1 MKLVVLIQSAFAM
14 SALAGS
20 SANYTLAPDAIDG
33 GGLRGTSTNYTAD
46 FSMMAGGAGSST
58 GYVNRTGYA
67 GQLGDVVATAIEL
80 SAPQLTVN
88 ETATLQLSAEVVYD
102 DLTTAALDATEV
114 TWSVNS
120 GPVAGIDVNGLAT
133 AGTVYQDTA
142 AVVQGD
148 YQTFSDTLGLTVINT
163 LPDNFGS
170 YAADGIDD
178 DWQVLYFGLD
188 NPLAAPTQDPDF
200 DGQNNLFEFLAKMI
214 PDDSASFFEIVARAV
229 PGQPGQKEIVFEPR
243 YPDRT
248 YLVQTSTLLTA
259 PSWSTLTPSSFTDN
273 GTERT
278 VNDPNATGPRKFY
291 RVLISKP

>member
-1 MKLVVLIQSAFAM
+1 MRFTLLWYPIFTVSAF
-14 SALAGS
+14 SGT
-20 SANYTLAPDAIDG
+20 SANYTLSPDVIDG
-33 GGLRGTSTNYTAD
+33 GGLRGTSANYTSD
-46 FSMMAGGAGSST
+46 FSGMAGGAGSSA

-88 ETATLQLSAEVVYD
+88 ETSTLQISAEVVYD
-102 DLTTAALDATEV
+102 DLTTAVLDATDV
-114 TWSVNS
+114 TWSVTS
-120 GPVAGIDVNGLAT
+120 GPITGIDVNGLAT

-148 YQTFSDTLGLTVINT
+148 YQTFSDTLGLTVMNT

-170 YAADGIDD
+170 YASDGIDD

-200 DGQNNLFEFLAKMI
+200 DGQNNLFEFLAKVT
-214 PDDSASFFEIVARAV
+214 PNDSASFFEIVAKAV
-229 PGQPGQKEIVFEPR
+229 PGQPGQKEIVFDPR
-243 YPDRT
+243 YVDRT
-248 YLVQTSTLLTA
+248 YVVQTSTLLTA
-259 PSWSTLTPSSFTDN
+259 PSWSTLTPSSVSDN

-291 RVLISKP
+291 RVLISK